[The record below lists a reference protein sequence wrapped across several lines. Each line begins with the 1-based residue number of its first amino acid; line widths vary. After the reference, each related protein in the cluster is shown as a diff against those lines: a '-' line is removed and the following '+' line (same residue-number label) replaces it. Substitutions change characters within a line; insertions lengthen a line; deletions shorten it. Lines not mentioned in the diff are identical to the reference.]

1 MRDNIC
7 TLPLWMPEKTCSK
20 ADIIILFTLL
30 VFNKSVI
37 LEIVLMA
44 PRTTH
49 CLIFNVLHCKAGVT
63 TNSATATNC
72 VSLYDL
78 RGIH

>member
-1 MRDNIC
+1 MKVKAC
-7 TLPLWMPEKTCSK
+7 LKVGKTRE
-20 ADIIILFTLL
+20 
-30 VFNKSVI
+30 
-37 LEIVLMA
+37 LEIFEGQVGLMSFIWKMQ
-44 PRTTH
+44 T
-49 CLIFNVLHCKAGVT
+49 GVK

>member
-1 MRDNIC
+1 MD
-7 TLPLWMPEKTCSK
+7 
-20 ADIIILFTLL
+20 L
-30 VFNKSVI
+30 VFQLATVCRPISKIKCSQKVNFFHLTSGKIGHS
-37 LEIVLMA
+37 
-44 PRTTH
+44 
-49 CLIFNVLHCKAGVT
+49 GVT